1 MDLIIVSLVQ
11 EDEEGE
17 EEDEGY
23 SSVNRHQSRSSRRAR
38 WDESLNKSKYFL
50 SSQTSS
56 DQVRKQ
62 VGGRECR
69 PQTGGGAD
77 N

>member
-1 MDLIIVSLVQ
+1 MSLVQ

-23 SSVNRHQSRSSRRAR
+23 SSVNRHQSRSNRRAR
-38 WDESLNKSKYFL
+38 SEQEQIYVL
-50 SSQTSS
+50 SSQTRS
-56 DQVRKQ
+56 DQVTKQ

-69 PQTGGGAD
+69 D
-77 N
+77 